1 MTMLR
6 QPERFCLET
15 TPSTVCGM
23 TQRLLV
29 QISNTRTRKNRR
41 QAKLNSWRQD
51 PRQHAALATR
61 RRGCNATTN
70 WWDPRTN
77 VSRGYAHS
85 AAAATVDYEDD
96 DDDDDDDDD
105 EMMMMVMLLVGVATG
120 CAVGLMNT
128 HKLRRGRP
136 LYPRRHIAASDKCNN
151 HSTARTCRHRCM
163 VLRTAAASV
172 LL

>member
-85 AAAATVDYEDD
+85 AAAATIDYDD

-105 EMMMMVMLLVGVATG
+105 GDASGGG
-120 CAVGLMNT
+120 CHWLC
-128 HKLRRGRP
+128 GRP
-136 LYPRRHIAASDKCNN
+136 DEYTQ
-151 HSTARTCRHRCM
+151 TAPGP
-163 VLRTAAASV
+163 TALSSATYRSFR
-172 LL
+172 